1 MIQANITT
9 PLNKSGLAEA
19 VAIELGI
26 SIPEGIRAVDA
37 VLNVVTRTVT
47 AGHSVSV
54 TNFGTWLP
62 VQRPARLAFN
72 PRAGEHVALPARQ
85 ALKFRQSP
93 RLREVVEAADP
104 AAATIRKNP
113 KTPRA
118 QA

>member
-1 MIQANITT
+1 MIKAHITT
-9 PLNKSGLAEA
+9 SLNKSGLAEA

-26 SIPEGIRAVDA
+26 SIHDGLRAVDA
-37 VLNVVTRTVT
+37 VLDIVTRTVT

-62 VQRPARLAFN
+62 VQHPERTGFN
-72 PRAGEHVALPARQ
+72 PKTRTPVPIPARQ
-85 ALKFRQSP
+85 VLKFRQSP